1 LLTATTELRA
11 EQDRNDQSIKVGGE
25 FTVIAS
31 QAKCNLET
39 VSESLHKQQV
49 QQQSSDLRRSIF
61 GILPALEAI
70 KCMLRPWMILE
81 LVCSANAHPT
91 HFEPEGLVQLSA
103 QGLVSKFGGA
113 MYLGQRMAS
122 TIGFQLSQDGSIYGL
137 VLLSIALTGIS
148 SFTLYDSTGNGV
160 ACLLSVFIL

>member
-1 LLTATTELRA
+1 LLTATIELKA
-11 EQDRNDQSIKVGGE
+11 EQDRNDQSVRVGGDL
-25 FTVIAS
+25 TVIAS

-39 VSESLHKQQV
+39 VPESLDKQQV

-70 KCMLRPWMILE
+70 KYMLRPWMILE

-103 QGLVSKFGGA
+103 LDLVPNFGGA

-122 TIGFQLSQDGSIYGL
+122 AIGFQLSQDRSIYGL

-160 ACLLSVFIL
+160 ACLFLVFIL